1 MSISNELQRLRSFA
15 TGFMGARV
23 LITANTLGMFELLE
37 RPLSA
42 QSVSKRLNLTRRATE
57 ILLDVLV
64 SLGFLKKSGQKY
76 QNSSLSKRFLIKKSP
91 YYQGDL
97 LRHYDNLWRSWS
109 VLDEVVRTGEPSSAE
124 FDFRAFIMA
133 MDNIARFKVKDVIR
147 RIRLK
152 SVKRVLDLGGGP
164 GTYSLA
170 FARKAEE
177 VVLYDRPETLRI
189 AEENIKDDPFK
200 NRIVLKAGDFMV
212 DDLGRGYDIVFMS
225 QILHSYSEKECL
237 RLIKKVKRSLVQ
249 GGTVVIHEF
258 YLDRTRTSP
267 ASGAL
272 FAVNMLVNTPSGR
285 SYTQEELQSWLKKA
299 GFRVFQS
306 DRLQE
311 TVLIQAEKRGL

>member
-1 MSISNELQRLRSFA
+1 MSVSTELQKLRSVA

-23 LITANTLGMFELLE
+23 LITANTLGVFEILE

-42 QSVSKRLNLTRRATE
+42 QSVSRRLNTSKRATE
-57 ILLDVLV
+57 ILLDALV
-64 SLGFLKKSGQKY
+64 SLGFLKKSGRRY
-76 QNSSLSKRFLIKKSP
+76 QNSSVSKRFLLKKSP

-109 VLDEVVRTGEPSSAE
+109 GLDEVVSRGEPSTAE

-133 MDNIARFKVKDVIR
+133 MDNIARFKVKDVMK
-147 RIRLK
+147 RIPLK
-152 SVKRVLDLGGGP
+152 GVKRVLDLGGGP

-170 FARKAEE
+170 FARKVEE
-177 VVLYDRPETLRI
+177 VVLYDRPETLKI
-189 AEENIKDDPFK
+189 AEENIKNDPFK
-200 NRIVLKAGDFMV
+200 KRVVLKAGDFMV
-212 DDLGRGYDIVFMS
+212 DDLGRGYDMVFMS

-237 RLIKKVKRSLVQ
+237 RLIKKVKRSLLE
-249 GGTVVIHEF
+249 GGIVVIHEF
-258 YLDRTRTSP
+258 YLDSTRTSP

-272 FAVNMLVNTPSGR
+272 FAVNMLVNTTSGR
-285 SYTQEELQSWLKKA
+285 SYTQKELQSWLKKA

-311 TVLIQAEKRGL
+311 TVLIQAKK